1 MTGYHFASDEVA
13 MSFSFNFDVPDAQEE
28 TKNECGHSETDY
40 KHVIKPVAPYEEVL
54 PRPEQESLHEN
65 VEKSVLD
72 LTTTKVQFLVGGQ
85 MERLLRGDL
94 LEATEENLDIVPSVY
109 EGGMKVW
116 ECSIDLAEYVEN
128 HLSIDSDTRILE
140 LGCGAGLP
148 GLVACLKGASVD
160 FQDYNKEVLQLVT
173 IPNAF
178 ANIGSRVKKRC
189 RFFAGDWSAL
199 ADHIKSEQYDLILT
213 SETIYSTAS
222 YQSLITILK
231 KAIKCNGT
239 VLVAAKT
246 CYFGVGGGTRLFE
259 DALAQDGFFTSR
271 VVFVT
276 DVGVQREILEL
287 RVRSSSS

>member
-1 MTGYHFASDEVA
+1 
-13 MSFSFNFDVPDAQEE
+13 MSFAFNFDVPDGQEE
-28 TKNECGHSETDY
+28 SADPCGCSDTDCE
-40 KHVIKPVAPYEEVL
+40 HVVKPVAPYEEIL
-54 PRPEQESLHEN
+54 PWPVHEDLHEN
-65 VEKSVLD
+65 LEKSVLE
-72 LTTTKVQFLVGGQ
+72 LTTLKVQFLVGGQ
-85 MERLLRGDL
+85 MEMLLRGDL
-94 LEATEENLDIVPSVY
+94 QQAIEGNFDIVPGVY

-116 ECSIDLAEYVEN
+116 ECSIDLAGYVDN
-128 HLSIDSDTRILE
+128 RLSIDSDTRVLE

-178 ANIGSRVKKRC
+178 ANIRSRVNEWC

-213 SETIYSTAS
+213 SETIYSTAT

-231 KAIKCNGT
+231 KAVKHNGT

-271 VVFVT
+271 VVSFT
-276 DVGVQREILEL
+276 DDGVEREILEL
-287 RVRSSSS
+287 RVKLTSDFEDIGF

>member
-1 MTGYHFASDEVA
+1 
-13 MSFSFNFDVPDAQEE
+13 MSFSFNFEVPDAQEE
-28 TKNECGHSETDY
+28 TTDSGGRSDPDC
-40 KHVIKPVAPYEEVL
+40 KHVIKPVAPFEEIL

-85 MERLLRGDL
+85 MERLLRGEL

-128 HLSIDSDTRILE
+128 QLSIDSDTRVLE

-199 ADHIKSEQYDLILT
+199 PDHVKSEQYDLILT

-239 VLVAAKT
+239 ILVAAKT

-259 DALAQDGFFTSR
+259 DALAQDGFFKSD

-287 RVRSSSS
+287 RVKSSSS

>member
-1 MTGYHFASDEVA
+1 

-28 TKNECGHSETDY
+28 ETDRCGRSDPDY
-40 KHVIKPVAPYEEVL
+40 KHVIKPVAPFEEIL

-72 LTTTKVQFLVGGQ
+72 LTSTKVQFLVGGQ

-128 HLSIDSDTRILE
+128 QLSIDSDTRILE

-148 GLVACLKGASVD
+148 GLVSCLKGAFVD

-231 KAIKCNGT
+231 KAIKHNGT

-259 DALAQDGFFTSR
+259 AALAQDGFFTFR

-287 RVRSSSS
+287 RVKSSSS